1 MRKIIIAAIFFGLF
15 YITTAY
21 GYELSGEVS
30 ISKPQ
35 KPVDN
40 ATIHIDGDKF
50 AGKNKDNNNRIIIKN
65 GLIYVIDTSRGV
77 AYTYHVKNS
86 DEKGVKNFLGVNIP
100 EDINE
105 YMKSKK
111 AVKTGT
117 DKILGH
123 NCDIYTY
130 TEGKKEIKK
139 TYTIYIKQGTNIPLR
154 TLIKSDYYGDA
165 KYEFTSINLVK
176 PDSKVFNIP
185 ENMQIIP
192 KD

>member
-1 MRKIIIAAIFFGLF
+1 MRIIIAAIFFAFLSLP
-15 YITTAY
+15 TAY

-40 ATIHIDGDKF
+40 ATIHIDGDTF
-50 AGKNKDNNNRIIIKN
+50 AGKNKNNNNQIIIKN
-65 GLIYVIDTSRGV
+65 GLIYVIDSSKGI

-86 DEKGVKNFLGVNIP
+86 DEKGVKSFLGVNIP

-105 YMKSKK
+105 YMKLKK

-117 DKILGH
+117 EKVLGH
-123 NCDIYTY
+123 DCDVYTY

-165 KYEFTSINLVK
+165 RYEFTSITLAK
-176 PDSKVFNIP
+176 PDSKAFELP
-185 ENMQIIP
+185 ANMQIVP

>member
-1 MRKIIIAAIFFGLF
+1 MRIIIAAIFFIFLL
-15 YITTAY
+15 IPTAY

-50 AGKNKDNNNRIIIKN
+50 AGKNKNNNNQIIIKN
-65 GLIYVIDTSRGV
+65 GLIYVIDNSRGI

-86 DEKGVKNFLGVNIP
+86 DEKGVKSFLGVNIP

-117 DKILGH
+117 DKVLSH
-123 NCDIYTY
+123 DCDVYTY

-165 KYEFTSINLVK
+165 RYEFTSIDLAK
-176 PDSKVFNIP
+176 PDPKVFYIPANI
-185 ENMQIIP
+185 QIVP

>member
-1 MRKIIIAAIFFGLF
+1 MRIIIAAIFFIFLL
-15 YITTAY
+15 IHTAY

-40 ATIHIDGDKF
+40 ATIYIDGDKF
-50 AGKNKDNNNRIIIKN
+50 AGKNKNNNNQIIIKN
-65 GLIYVIDTSRGV
+65 GLIYVIDPSKKI

-86 DEKGVKNFLGVNIP
+86 DEKGVKSFVGVNIP

-105 YMKSKK
+105 YMRSKK

-117 DKILGH
+117 EKVLGH
-123 NCDIYTY
+123 DCDVYTY

-165 KYEFTSINLVK
+165 RYEFTSIDLTK
-176 PDSKVFNIP
+176 PDQKVFNIP
-185 ENMQIIP
+185 ANIQIVP